1 MNAPNRIEVMV
12 NRAKS
17 LEILF
22 DQEIQ
27 STVLQAPNESM
38 TVNDLLRINGLEP
51 RDGSFRFLVNDRGEM
66 VNHQTILQSPQTVR
80 CSNPTNVEQLWIDDA
95 TTNGFSTS
103 YLSNDERISV
113 LGAEPFSFQAVYVPL
128 WRRKVGGAEQRV
140 GYVFSPNPPF
150 YRPSTLVYLQVPVE
164 GNNGLI
170 YNPLTGKVDL
180 KIQLHMSEDD
190 LNRHR
195 GFWSAWQ
202 LNADCSQ
209 AMIRH
214 DLTPLSSTFK
224 PHKNHVHRKEH
235 TTKKGNNNTA
245 IQKHGRRKKRP
256 VTVKKIRAAP
266 TDSAVRKGHILHGSK
281 YYQALICGPP
291 SEQATS
297 LKGDLVALKN
307 KTRPAM
313 VNLDGYSY
321 GMTQFIKI
329 PEQGDTYSLFVPQ
342 QKVWVDC
349 EIRGTS
355 NMDIEAYRGR
365 WVIARLKRNARGR
378 RYLLVESLP
387 NDFRE
392 I

>member
-1 MNAPNRIEVMV
+1 MV

-22 DQEIQ
+22 DQGIP
-27 STVLQAPNESM
+27 STVLHAPNESM
-38 TVNDLLRINGLEP
+38 TVNDLLRTNGLEP

-66 VNHQTILQSPQTVR
+66 VNHQTILKSPQTVR

-95 TTNGFSTS
+95 TPNGFSIS
-103 YLSNDERISV
+103 YLSNNERISV
-113 LGAEPFSFQAVYVPL
+113 LGAEPFSFQVVYTPL
-128 WRRKVGGAEQRV
+128 WRRKEAGTEQRV
-140 GYVFSPNPPF
+140 GYIFSPNPPF
-150 YRPSTLVYLQVPVE
+150 YQPSTLVYLQVPRE

-180 KIQLHMSEDD
+180 KIQLQMSEND

-209 AMIRH
+209 AKIRH
-214 DLTPLSSTFK
+214 DLTPLPPTFK
-224 PHKNHVHRKEH
+224 PHTKHVPSKKH
-235 TTKKGNNNTA
+235 TPKKRNNSPP
-245 IQKHGRRKKRP
+245 IERHGRHEKRP
-256 VTVKKIRAAP
+256 VKIKKFRSTP
-266 TDSAVRKGHILHGSK
+266 PDSPVRKAYIMHGSK
-281 YYQALICGPP
+281 CYQALICGPP
-291 SEQATS
+291 SDQATS

-313 VNLDGYSY
+313 VNLDGYTY

-342 QKVWVDC
+342 QNVWVDC
-349 EIRGTS
+349 EIRGTP
-355 NMDIEAYRGR
+355 NMKIEAYRGR

-387 NDFRE
+387 SDFRE